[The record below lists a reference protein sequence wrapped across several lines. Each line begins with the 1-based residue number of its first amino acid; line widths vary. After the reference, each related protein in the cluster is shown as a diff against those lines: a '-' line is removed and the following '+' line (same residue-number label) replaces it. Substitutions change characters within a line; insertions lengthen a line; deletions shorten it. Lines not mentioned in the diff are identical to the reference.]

1 MRALPLLLA
10 AAALALP
17 GHGQSSPS
25 LSIEF
30 SNPGLT
36 PSTWTLV
43 LHPDGSGH
51 FHAER
56 GDAADP
62 QTETMEPAIIDR
74 DVHLS
79 EEFADRVFETAHR
92 HKLMNVECESHAKV
106 AFQGWKTI
114 SYVGP
119 DGSWIC
125 RFNYSNDKQIEAL
138 GDSLVGVASTIVEG
152 VRLEMLRQHDP
163 LGLDSEME
171 FIAEASEDGRL
182 QQICAIRKI
191 LQRLESDPAVLDR
204 VRNQARKLLARAEK

>member
-1 MRALPLLLA
+1 MRALLLWLA

-17 GHGQSSPS
+17 GQSQSAAV
-25 LSIEF
+25 LRIDF

-43 LHPDGSGH
+43 LHPDGSAH

-56 GDAADP
+56 GHAADP
-62 QTETMEPAIIDR
+62 RTETMEPAIMDR

-92 HKLMNVECESHAKV
+92 RKLMNVECESHAKV

-114 SYVGP
+114 SYLGP
-119 DGSWIC
+119 DGSGSC
-125 RFNYSNDKQIEAL
+125 EFNYSNDKQIEAL

-163 LGLDSEME
+163 LGLDREME
-171 FIAEASEDGRL
+171 FVTEASQDGRL
-182 QQICAIRKI
+182 QQICAIRKT
-191 LQRLESDPAVLDR
+191 LQRLENDPAVLDR
-204 VRNQARKLLARAEK
+204 VRSRARKLLARAEK